1 MCRARFLEDLLK
13 DGSDWI
19 RPAPAGVWVH
29 GTESLGYINVGR
41 MILYRY
47 WNCVP
52 VLTNVGRMILYRYWN
67 CVPVL
72 TDVGRM
78 ILYRYWNCVPVLT
91 DVGRMILYRYWNCV
105 PVLTN
110 VGRMILYRYWNC
122 VPVLTNVGRMI
133 LYRYWNCVPVLTNAT
148 IGRADKGNLACNTCF
163 RLVSQMCWLLFKCSM
178 QNLLF
183 VWFWTRKEDETFLF
197 KRRRAYELLL
207 HNVFSGRSAP
217 TPQCS
222 ARRIW
227 WELLQLIVVCIVDAV
242 CH

>member
-29 GTESLGYINVGR
+29 GTESLGYI
-41 MILYRY
+41 
-47 WNCVP
+47 
-52 VLTNVGRMILYRYWN
+52 
-67 CVPVL
+67 
-72 TDVGRM
+72 
-78 ILYRYWNCVPVLT
+78 
-91 DVGRMILYRYWNCV
+91 
-105 PVLTN
+105 
-110 VGRMILYRYWNC
+110 
-122 VPVLTNVGRMI
+122 NVGRMI

>member
-47 WNCVP
+47 WN
-52 VLTNVGRMILYRYWN
+52 RI
-67 CVPVL
+67 
-72 TDVGRM
+72 
-78 ILYRYWNCVPVLT
+78 
-91 DVGRMILYRYWNCV
+91 
-105 PVLTN
+105 
-110 VGRMILYRYWNC
+110 
-122 VPVLTNVGRMI
+122 
-133 LYRYWNCVPVLTNAT
+133 PVLTNAT
-148 IGRADKGNLACNTCF
+148 IGRADKCSLACNTCF
-163 RLVSQMCWLLFKCSM
+163 RVVSQMCWLLFKCSM